1 MTTRATDLTLLAE
14 ENFPADLMLPAG
26 VPDLF
31 LVFFF
36 LVLVTGFAGVAWR
49 IHAARSMAR
58 RAGLDEGEAVRMALT
73 SEDGLTAT
81 YLASSL
87 RGPSAG
93 APGRD
98 HVVRDT
104 ATRLRELD
112 RLLSEGLVTQDEH
125 ASRRAGILDEV

>member
-14 ENFPADLMLPAG
+14 ENFPADLMLPG

-31 LVFFF
+31 LVFF
-36 LVLVTGFAGVAWR
+36 VLVAVMLVGSIVWR
-49 IHAARSMAR
+49 VNAARSMAR

-87 RGPSAG
+87 RGQAAD

-104 ATRLRELD
+104 ASRLRELD

>member
-14 ENFPADLMLPAG
+14 ENFPADLMLPG

-31 LVFFF
+31 LVFF
-36 LVLVTGFAGVAWR
+36 VLVAVMLVGSIVWR
-49 IHAARSMAR
+49 VNAARSMAR

-87 RGPSAG
+87 RGQAAG

-112 RLLSEGLVTQDEH
+112 RLLSEGLITQDEH

>member
-31 LVFFF
+31 LLFFF
-36 LVLVTGFAGVAWR
+36 LVLVTGVAGVVWR
-49 IHAARSMAR
+49 IQAARSMAR

-93 APGRD
+93 APGHD

-112 RLLSEGLVTQDEH
+112 RLLSEGLITQDEH
-125 ASRRAGILDEV
+125 TSRRAGILDEV

>member
-1 MTTRATDLTLLAE
+1 MTTRATDLTLLAD
-14 ENFPADLMLPAG
+14 ENHSADLMLPG
-26 VPDLF
+26 VPGLF
-31 LVFFF
+31 LVFFL
-36 LVLVTGFAGVAWR
+36 LVAVMLVGSIVWR
-49 IHAARSMAR
+49 VNAARSMAR

-87 RGPSAG
+87 RGQSG
-93 APGRD
+93 GD

-104 ATRLRELD
+104 ASRLRELD
-112 RLLSEGLVTQDEH
+112 RLLSEGLITQEEH

>member
-14 ENFPADLMLPAG
+14 ENFPADLMLPG

-36 LVLVTGFAGVAWR
+36 LVLVTGVAGVAWR

>member
-14 ENFPADLMLPAG
+14 ENFSADLMLPG
-26 VPDLF
+26 VPDLS
-31 LVFFF
+31 LVFF
-36 LVLVTGFAGVAWR
+36 VLVAAMLVGSIVWR
-49 IHAARSMAR
+49 VNAARSMAR

-87 RGPSAG
+87 RGQAAG

-104 ATRLRELD
+104 ASRLRELD
-112 RLLSEGLVTQDEH
+112 RLLSEGLITQDEH

>member
-1 MTTRATDLTLLAE
+1 MTTRATHLTLLAE
-14 ENFPADLMLPAG
+14 ENHSAELMLPG
-26 VPDLF
+26 VPALF
-31 LVFFF
+31 LVFFMLAAVM
-36 LVLVTGFAGVAWR
+36 LVGSIVWR
-49 IHAARSMAR
+49 IQAARSMAR

-93 APGRD
+93 APGHD
-98 HVVRDT
+98 HAVRDT
-104 ATRLRELD
+104 ANRLRELD
-112 RLLSEGLVTQDEH
+112 RLLSEGLITQDEH

>member
-1 MTTRATDLTLLAE
+1 MTTRATDLTLLADE
-14 ENFPADLMLPAG
+14 YSGQPGVMLPA

-31 LVFFF
+31 LLFFV
-36 LVLVTGFAGVAWR
+36 LVLVTGVAGVAWR
-49 IHAARSMAR
+49 IHTARSMAR

-87 RGPSAG
+87 RGPATTG
-93 APGRD
+93 PAPVG
-98 HVVRDT
+98 RDT

-112 RLLSEGLVTQDEH
+112 RLLSEGLITQDEH

>member
-1 MTTRATDLTLLAE
+1 MTTRATDLAVRAD
-14 ENFPADLMLPAG
+14 ENFPADLMLPG

-31 LVFFF
+31 LVFF
-36 LVLVTGFAGVAWR
+36 VLVVVMMVVSVVWR
-49 IHAARSMAR
+49 ISAARSMAR
-58 RAGLDEGEAVRMALT
+58 RAGLDEGEAVRMALA

-87 RGPSAG
+87 RDPAGTAGP
-93 APGRD
+93 AP
-98 HVVRDT
+98 VVRDT

-112 RLLSEGLVTQDEH
+112 RLRSEGLITDDEH